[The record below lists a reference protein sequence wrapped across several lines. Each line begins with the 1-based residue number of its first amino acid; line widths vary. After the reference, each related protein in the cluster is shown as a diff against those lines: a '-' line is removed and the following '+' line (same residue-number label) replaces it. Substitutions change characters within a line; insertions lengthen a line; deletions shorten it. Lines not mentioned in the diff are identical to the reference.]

1 MSEYGLLIRVPG
13 SPVAGRVSVFEKIAG
28 MWFPIVAWIV
38 LVSAAAFL
46 AGATLDLNPSQIA
59 LHFGAL
65 PGPQRFALGAIL
77 FTTLALI
84 GSSVWQT
91 FSLAR
96 QNSLLRDRLKG
107 LRQDTLTA
115 HETQSQFDTGIQHL
129 VDSDP
134 EEAIA
139 SIDKAL
145 TETERRAVLQHGRS
159 ESVDMRD
166 RLDDIRRRQ
175 KAVREAIGIVAEQR
189 RVIEPVFGELKDRQ
203 RQLERWLTDLET
215 DDSKNSVAE
224 RLKDLTHDVAVV
236 HERKSLLQESLT
248 TLMRFKQE
256 LEKSEAEL
264 VPLGA
269 PDAGLDALIA
279 ELCQRRDQ
287 LNVSLD
293 RLESGGDEN
302 LGARVEA
309 LSREKLAIQ
318 QRVARLDDCF
328 HILDSIRLDFDELGE
343 RRAHLERALA
353 EVETDPGGNGL
364 IDRQNALS
372 EFVVQSRLRL
382 TQLQDSAATLTQF
395 KEALV
400 KSQAELVPLQSPVF
414 GIEALIREIN
424 ANGDILTRTLGEIE
438 SRGDERLG
446 SRVEALALNKLEI
459 DERLARV
466 FEHFQ
471 QLDSMRKDIGE
482 IFTSIRG
489 TLNRIG

>member
-1 MSEYGLLIRVPG
+1 
-13 SPVAGRVSVFEKIAG
+13 

-38 LVSAAAFL
+38 LVGAAAFF
-46 AGATLDLNPSQIA
+46 AGAALDLNSTQIA
-59 LHFGAL
+59 THFAAL

-115 HETQSQFDTGIQHL
+115 QETQTQFDTGIRHL

-145 TETERRAVLQHGRS
+145 TETERRAVVQHGRS

-175 KAVREAIGIVAEQR
+175 KAIREAIGIVAEQR

-203 RQLERWLTDLET
+203 RQLERWLTDLEI
-215 DDSKNSVAE
+215 DDSKNSVAD
-224 RLKDLTHDVAVV
+224 RLKDLTHDVAVI
-236 HERKSLLQESLT
+236 HERKNLLQESLT
-248 TLMRFKQE
+248 TLKRFKEE

-264 VPLGA
+264 VPLSA
-269 PDAGLDALIA
+269 PDAGIDTLIA
-279 ELCQRRDQ
+279 ELSLRRDR

-293 RLESGGDEN
+293 QLESGGDEK
-302 LGARVEA
+302 LAARVEA
-309 LSREKLAIQ
+309 LSREKLAIV
-318 QRVARLDDCF
+318 QRVSRLDDCF

-343 RRAHLERALA
+343 RRTRLERSLA
-353 EVETDPGGNGL
+353 EIETDPAGNSL
-364 IDRQNALS
+364 IDRQNALN
-372 EFVVQSRLRL
+372 EFIIQSRLRL
-382 TQLQDSAATLTQF
+382 TRLQDSSATLTRF
-395 KEALV
+395 KEELV
-400 KSQAELVPLQSPVF
+400 KSQTELVPLQSPVF

-424 ANGDILTRTLGEIE
+424 TNGDILIRTLGEIE
-438 SRGDERLG
+438 TRGDERLG
-446 SRVEALALNKLEI
+446 SRVEALALSKLEI
-459 DERLARV
+459 DERLVQV
-466 FEHFQ
+466 FENFQ
-471 QLDSMRKDIGE
+471 KLDSMRKDIGE